1 MVRVHADHVVA
12 VSRRRD
18 ASVDPISDANGHIP
32 RLSPP
37 NLCRKHQVSSN
48 SMRRSDSAKGS
59 GPKNR
64 PLNTLKIAAL
74 LAIPKAEHPDNHQAK
89 PRLRSEIARGL
100 P

>member
-1 MVRVHADHVVA
+1 
-12 VSRRRD
+12 
-18 ASVDPISDANGHIP
+18 
-32 RLSPP
+32 
-37 NLCRKHQVSSN
+37 
-48 SMRRSDSAKGS
+48 MRRSDSAKGS

-100 P
+100 S